1 VYVVRA
7 IVSGGSVANVR
18 CFFCSGGGFVHPL
31 ASGVDI
37 ATVLGPW
44 PLLLLDPQPV
54 ARATTATARTAPE
67 VKRPVTP

>member
-1 VYVVRA
+1 
-7 IVSGGSVANVR
+7 
-18 CFFCSGGGFVHPL
+18 L